1 MLPFEQGANTV
12 IADDPKLITFKYF
25 FTRKLMFEKETDA
38 IALFQEGF
46 DTHNEGFEIL
56 TLTQIGKNAPQP
68 IVCLQAPGCDY

>member
-1 MLPFEQGANTV
+1 
-12 IADDPKLITFKYF
+12 
-25 FTRKLMFEKETDA
+25 MFEKETDA
-38 IALFQEGF
+38 IALFPEGF